1 MIFPYKKGSASA
13 KELALALSMKQI
25 KRENSSF
32 KGREDKLV
40 INWGAK
46 VLPEEVEKCVVL
58 NSAEAVSLATNKL
71 SFFEHVHEK
80 LSVPEFTT
88 DSIVAR
94 VWVEEGCTVVVRETL
109 NGHSGEG
116 ICILEEED
124 DFDQY
129 DHNQAKLYV
138 KYIPKKDEYRVHVVA
153 GEAIDIR
160 RKALQRGYV
169 AERVN
174 WKVRSHDNGFIF
186 AKDGFEAPEQVTQ
199 QAVLACELCG
209 LDFGAVDVIYNN
221 FRDKAYV
228 LEVNTAPGLEGS
240 TVDNYASAFEK
251 LMGKPQKKENPFL
264 DVGAIVGEVNLR
276 DINIHPRGRPLG
288 GGMWVVN
295 DGEGLRLHNEADDDF
310 VEIE

>member
-32 KGREDKLV
+32 KGGENKIV

-80 LSVPEFTT
+80 LNVPEFTT
-88 DSIVAR
+88 DFVEAK
-94 VWVEEGCTVVVRETL
+94 VWAEEGCTVVVRETL

-124 DFDQY
+124 DFNEY
-129 DHNQAKLYV
+129 DHDRAKLYV

-160 RKALQRGYV
+160 RKALRRGYD
-169 AERVN
+169 AEDAN
-174 WKVRSHDNGFIF
+174 WKVRSHDNGCIF
-186 AKDGFEAPEQVTQ
+186 AKDGFEAPEQVIQ

-240 TVDNYASAFEK
+240 TVDNYASAFKK
-251 LMGKPQKKENPFL
+251 LMGNPQERENPFL
-264 DVGAIVGEVNLR
+264 NLR
-276 DINIHPRGRPLG
+276 DLVYEVNIHDINLRARNALG
-288 GGMWVVN
+288 EGVLGVVN
-295 DGEGLRLHNEADDDF
+295 DNELGDL
-310 VEIE
+310 VEIG